1 MYHNQPFT
9 KLILILAAASLLC
22 ANSNTEKLARKVERD
37 NKQVVKWNDKAQK
50 DGQVLER
57 SMSGDRQA
65 GRAARAGRTGMRRL
79 GRPTVAASDHNEA
92 VIF

>member
-1 MYHNQPFT
+1 MYHNRPFT

-50 DGQVLER
+50 DGQVL
-57 SMSGDRQA
+57 D
-65 GRAARAGRTGMRRL
+65 AACQEIGKRAGQLAPGVL
-79 GRPTVAASDHNEA
+79 GCVVWEGRPLPPPTTTKP
-92 VIF
+92 